1 MGDTATS
8 ICDHETSIMLALSGH
23 IVAQTTM
30 LIEFSHLVS
39 QLDCLQAFAT
49 ASNILGWVRPLISED
64 GVMEIHEGKHPLQE
78 QCVPTFVPN
87 DTNIVRGV
95 HKLRRLKGWTDYLS
109 KNDVW
114 IFGFFIYS
122 CLL

>member
-95 HKLRRLKGWTDYLS
+95 HKLRRLKGWTNYFS
-109 KNDVW
+109 KNDFYDIDRVT
-114 IFGFFIYS
+114 I
-122 CLL
+122 